1 MYSALKIALYT
12 KKFPKPNKN
21 DPGDFTTVE
30 KESRTIFSVQQK
42 KTENILSSSSGGQ
55 FSENKRDG
63 NGVEWDVCMI
73 TKTYSSVLKLF

>member
-1 MYSALKIALYT
+1 MTLETLRQKKKAELFFSAT
-12 KKFPKPNKN
+12 K
-21 DPGDFTTVE
+21 
-30 KESRTIFSVQQK
+30 K

>member
-1 MYSALKIALYT
+1 MTLETLRQ
-12 KKFPKPNKN
+12 KKKAELFFQCNK
-21 DPGDFTTVE
+21 
-30 KESRTIFSVQQK
+30 K

>member
-1 MYSALKIALYT
+1 MTLETLRQ
-12 KKFPKPNKN
+12 KKKAELF
-21 DPGDFTTVE
+21 
-30 KESRTIFSVQQK
+30 FSVQQK